1 MPNGGIINPSYGT
14 PTGYACDTAAI
25 VDGDSVSYYF
35 YQDTR
40 YYSDMYAEFNSDSY
54 TVSAGSKLKVNIKGY
69 SLMEHGLNDIDTVRA
84 NYMTNLKNV
93 DIYLYENGELKKL
106 ATTNKKGNA
115 KIKFSEE
122 GEYTLVAVRSS
133 DSEEAPTVVAYSN
146 VTVTSKKDI
155 FIIRMFKAIYN
166 FIVKIFNKIFD
177 GMC

>member
-1 MPNGGIINPSYGT
+1 
-14 PTGYACDTAAI
+14 
-25 VDGDSVSYYF
+25 
-35 YQDTR
+35 
-40 YYSDMYAEFNSDSY
+40 MYAEFNSDSY

-84 NYMTNLKNV
+84 NYMTNLKDV

-133 DSEEAPTVVAYSN
+133 SKAGTLGSRNLAQRNTHCLMKY
-146 VTVTSKKDI
+146 VTS
-155 FIIRMFKAIYN
+155 IIPISQK
-166 FIVKIFNKIFD
+166 
-177 GMC
+177 